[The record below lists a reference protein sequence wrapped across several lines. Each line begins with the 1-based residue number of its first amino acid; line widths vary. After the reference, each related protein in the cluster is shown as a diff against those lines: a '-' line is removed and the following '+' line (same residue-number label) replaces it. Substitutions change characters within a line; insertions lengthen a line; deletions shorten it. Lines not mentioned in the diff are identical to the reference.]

1 MPGYSSFEPVDCGC
15 AGGPPPSGGHPGG
28 GKNDFFQ
35 DYGIMGLLIL
45 AIVLF
50 CFYYIIKT
58 GVKGG
63 ILEAL
68 NDPQSPL
75 SPCRGN

>member
-15 AGGPPPSGGHPGG
+15 AGGPPSSGGHPGG

-35 DYGIMGLLIL
+35 DYGILGLLIR

-50 CFYYIIKT
+50 
-58 GVKGG
+58 
-63 ILEAL
+63 
-68 NDPQSPL
+68 
-75 SPCRGN
+75 

>member
-1 MPGYSSFEPVDCGC
+1 
-15 AGGPPPSGGHPGG
+15 
-28 GKNDFFQ
+28 
-35 DYGIMGLLIL
+35 MGLLIL

-68 NDPQSPL
+68 NDTQFPL

>member
-28 GKNDFFQ
+28 GKYDFFQ

-68 NDPQSPL
+68 NDPQFPL